1 MVLISASTA
10 FLVGGDPKPA
20 EASRF
25 VAESHVLNTLQ
36 NIEGV
41 VTLLDDS
48 RTVKPGQIRN
58 IVVKATNKATS
69 KKVKAVSLNG
79 KLLVIKGF
87 TDAEPSNPETEVSID
102 ELNAMSVQVDSQEQ
116 VATDIL
122 PVDTIG
128 SSISS
133 TEIVI
138 EVPALPE
145 EAVSL
150 EDDGEIQ
157 EYEVQT
163 GDTLA
168 SISKKFNISVDTIVW
183 ANDLKK
189 NDVIRIG
196 QKLVILPISGV
207 AYTIKSGDTVS
218 EIAEKFNISQREL
231 SEFNDLQ
238 DGKLVIGQRII
249 IPGGTLG
256 SANTNNTGQTSVV
269 KNVPKSSTKET
280 SVGFLSRPMKGGI
293 KTQGIHGHNGIDIA
307 GPIGTPIL
315 AAREG
320 VVTLVRGGSAWNGG
334 YGNYVVITHDNGV
347 KTLYAHMNSIT
358 VGQGQKVVRGQQV
371 GTLGNTGRSTGPH
384 LHFEV
389 RGAKNPF

>member
-10 FLVGGDPKPA
+10 FLVGSDPKSV

-25 VAESHVLNTLQ
+25 VAESHILNTLQ

-41 VTLLDDS
+41 VTLLDES
-48 RTVKPGQIRN
+48 RVVKPGQIRN
-58 IVVKATNKATS
+58 IVAKATNKATS
-69 KKVKAVSLNG
+69 KKIKAVNLNG

-87 TDAEPSNPETEVSID
+87 TDSEPSSPETEVSID
-102 ELNAMSVQVDSQEQ
+102 ELNAVSIQGGSQDQIDVVSNE
-116 VATDIL
+116 VGD
-122 PVDTIG
+122 
-128 SSISS
+128 ISS

-145 EAVSL
+145 EPVSL
-150 EDDGEIQ
+150 EDDGDIQ
-157 EYEVQT
+157 EYEVQV

-256 SANTNNTGQTSVV
+256 SANTNNPGQTTVV

-307 GPIGTPIL
+307 GAIGTPIL

-358 VGQGQKVVRGQQV
+358 VGQGQKVARGQQV

>member
-1 MVLISASTA
+1 MLLVSVSTA
-10 FLVGGDPKPA
+10 FLIGSDPKPA

-25 VAESHVLNTLQ
+25 VAESHIFNALNKL
-36 NIEGV
+36 EGV
-41 VTLLDDS
+41 VLLSDSSKTL
-48 RTVKPGQIRN
+48 KKGQIKN
-58 IVVKATNKATS
+58 LVTKATNKAKS
-69 KKVKAVSLNG
+69 KKVKAVSLDG

-87 TDAEPSNPETEVSID
+87 SEEQNVNPETEVSVD
-102 ELNAMSVQVDSQEQ
+102 ELNALAGIDSPTPE
-116 VATDIL
+116 VSPIHGDIL
-122 PVDTIG
+122 A
-128 SSISS
+128 

-138 EVPALPE
+138 EVPELPE
-145 EAVSL
+145 EPVSL
-150 EDDGEIQ
+150 EDDGDIQ

-168 SISKKFNISVDTIVW
+168 SISQKFNISVDTIIW

-189 NDVIRIG
+189 NDVIRVG

-207 AYTIKSGDTVS
+207 AYTIKAGDTVS
-218 EIAEKFNISQREL
+218 EISEKFNVSQKEL
-231 SEFNDLQ
+231 SEFNDLE
-238 DGKLVIGQRII
+238 DGKLVVGQRII
-249 IPGGTLG
+249 IPGGTLKT
-256 SANTNNTGQTSVV
+256 STNQGQNQVNGG
-269 KNVPKSSTKET
+269 KNIPKSSNKET
-280 SVGFLSRPMKGGI
+280 VSGFLSRPIKGGV
-293 KTQGIHGHNGIDIA
+293 KSQGIHGHNGIDIA

-320 VVTLVRGGSAWNGG
+320 VVTLVRGGSTWNGG

-358 VGQGQKVVRGQQV
+358 VSQGQKVGRGQQV

>member
-1 MVLISASTA
+1 MLLVSVSTA
-10 FLVGGDPKPA
+10 FLVGTDPKTV

-25 VAESHVLNTLQ
+25 SPESHILNAFNQL
-36 NIEGV
+36 EGLV
-41 VTLLDDS
+41 SIADVSKDL
-48 RTVKPGQIRN
+48 KQGQIRN
-58 IVVKATNKATS
+58 LVAKATNKATS
-69 KKVKAVSLNG
+69 KKVKAVSLDG

-87 TDAEPSNPETEVSID
+87 VEGQDLAPESEVSID
-102 ELNAMSVQVDSQEQ
+102 ELNALAGLENT
-116 VATDIL
+116 ATTSPASINGDIL
-122 PVDTIG
+122 A
-128 SSISS
+128 

-138 EVPALPE
+138 EVPELPQE
-145 EAVSL
+145 PVSL
-150 EDDGEIQ
+150 EDDGDIQ
-157 EYEVQT
+157 EYEVQA

-168 SISKKFNISVDTIVW
+168 SISQRFNISVDTIIW

-189 NDVIRIG
+189 NDVIRVG

-218 EIAEKFNISQREL
+218 EIAEKFDISQKEL

-238 DGKLVIGQRII
+238 DGKLIVGQRII
-249 IPGGTLG
+249 IPGGTLKTSG
-256 SANTNNTGQTSVV
+256 SGAQQAGGV

-280 SVGFLSRPMKGGI
+280 ATGFLSRPMKGGI

-315 AAREG
+315 SAREG

-334 YGNYVVITHDNGV
+334 YGNYVVVTHDNGV

-358 VGQGQKVVRGQQV
+358 VTQGQKVSRGQQV